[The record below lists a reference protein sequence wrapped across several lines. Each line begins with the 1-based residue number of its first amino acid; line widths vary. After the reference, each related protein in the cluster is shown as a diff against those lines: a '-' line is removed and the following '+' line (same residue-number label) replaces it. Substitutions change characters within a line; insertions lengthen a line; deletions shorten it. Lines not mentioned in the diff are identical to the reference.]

1 LSGTPTKETPSSPAG
16 PLAGVRIIDLTSVM
30 MGPYATM
37 ILGDYGADVI
47 KVESPD
53 GDVMRHA
60 APMRHPAMG
69 AMYLQGNRNK
79 RSIVLDLKKAGGRTA
94 LLRLASSADVFVHNV
109 RPAAMARLKLGA
121 DDLLAV
127 NSKLIY
133 ASLHGFGETGPY
145 AGRPAYDDLIQGL
158 TALPALTGTITG
170 EPRYSP
176 ATMADRIVGLNAV
189 HAILAALFHRE
200 RTGEGQAIEIP
211 IFETMAQFVLGDH
224 MAGRSF
230 EPPIGPP
237 GYSRLLSPDRR
248 PYQTSNGYICA
259 LVYSDKQWNAFFTKI
274 GLANGADRDP
284 RLNSISARTRN
295 YDFVYDW
302 FSQMMK
308 TRTTAEWMSFF
319 AEADIPHA
327 PLHDLDSLI
336 DDPHL
341 AAVGLI
347 QSLEHPT
354 EGTLRVAGPAAT
366 WSKTPPSIRS
376 YPPRLGEHGE
386 EVLREAGLAEAE
398 IVSLVADGALVMP
411 EN

>member
-1 LSGTPTKETPSSPAG
+1 MEQAKTSAPAG

-60 APMRHPAMG
+60 APMRHPGMG

-79 RSIVLDLKKAGGRTA
+79 RSIVLDLKKAGGREA
-94 LLRLASSADVFVHNV
+94 LLRLAAMSDVFVHNV

-121 DDLLAV
+121 GDLLAINPRLV
-127 NSKLIY
+127 Y
-133 ASLHGFGETGPY
+133 ASLHGFGERGPY

-158 TALPALTGTITG
+158 TALPALTGKITG

-176 ATMADRIVGLNAV
+176 ATMADRIVGLNAT

-211 IFETMAQFVLGDH
+211 MFETMAQFVLGDH

-248 PYQTSNGYICA
+248 PYQTSDGYVCA
-259 LVYSDKQWNAFFTKI
+259 LVYTDKQWKSFFEMT
-274 GLANGADRDP
+274 GQNNEAERDP
-284 RLNSISARTRN
+284 RLNSISARTKN

-302 FSQMMK
+302 FSQIMK
-308 TRTTAEWMSFF
+308 TRTTAEWLKFF
-319 AEADIPHA
+319 HEADIPHA

-341 AAVGLI
+341 AAVGLL
-347 QSLEHPT
+347 QSIEHPT
-354 EGTLRVAGPAAT
+354 EGTLRVAGPTAT
-366 WSKTPPSIRS
+366 WSKTPPSIRH
-376 YPPRLGEHGE
+376 YPPRLGEHGDE
-386 EVLREAGLAEAE
+386 ILREAGFSENE
-398 IVSLVADGALVMP
+398 IGVLVADGALIRP
-411 EN
+411 DS

>member
-1 LSGTPTKETPSSPAG
+1 MTGPSVKDPNASAPAG
-16 PLAGVRIIDLTSVM
+16 PLAGVKIIDLTSVM

-60 APMRHPAMG
+60 APMRHPGMG

-79 RSIVLDLKKAGGRTA
+79 RSIVLDLKKPGGRAA
-94 LLRLASSADVFVHNV
+94 LLRLAASADVFVHNV

-121 DDLLAV
+121 DDLLAINPRLV
-127 NSKLIY
+127 Y
-133 ASLHGFGETGPY
+133 ASLHGFGEQGPY

-158 TALPALTGTITG
+158 TALPSLTGKITG

-176 ATMADRIVGLNAV
+176 ATMADRIVGLNAT

-200 RTGEGQAIEIP
+200 RSGEGQAIEIP
-211 IFETMAQFVLGDH
+211 MFETMAQFVLGDH

-248 PYQTSNGYICA
+248 PYQTSDGYICA
-259 LVYSDKQWNAFFTKI
+259 LVYSDKQWSAFFDKI
-274 GLANGADRDP
+274 GDNAAERDP

-308 TRTTAEWMSFF
+308 TRTTAEWMNFF

-341 AAVGLI
+341 AKVGLI
-347 QSLEHPT
+347 QSVEHPT

-366 WSKTPPSIRS
+366 WSKTPPSIRQ

-386 EVLREAGLAEAE
+386 EVLREAGYSGGEIQMLAAE
-398 IVSLVADGALVMP
+398 GAFINPHL
-411 EN
+411 

>member
-1 LSGTPTKETPSSPAG
+1 
-16 PLAGVRIIDLTSVM
+16 
-30 MGPYATM
+30 
-37 ILGDYGADVI
+37 
-47 KVESPD
+47 
-53 GDVMRHA
+53 
-60 APMRHPAMG
+60 
-69 AMYLQGNRNK
+69 
-79 RSIVLDLKKAGGRTA
+79 
-94 LLRLASSADVFVHNV
+94 
-109 RPAAMARLKLGA
+109 
-121 DDLLAV
+121 
-127 NSKLIY
+127 
-133 ASLHGFGETGPY
+133 
-145 AGRPAYDDLIQGL
+145 
-158 TALPALTGTITG
+158 
-170 EPRYSP
+170 
-176 ATMADRIVGLNAV
+176 MADRVVGLNAV

-200 RTGEGQAIEIP
+200 RSGEGQAIEIP
-211 IFETMAQFVLGDH
+211 MFETMAQFVLGDH

-248 PYQTSNGYICA
+248 PYQTRDGYICA
-259 LVYSDKQWNAFFTKI
+259 LVYSDKQWNAFFAKI
-274 GLANGADRDP
+274 GLANEADRDP

-302 FSQMMK
+302 FSQMIK
-308 TRTTAEWMSFF
+308 TRTTAEWISFF

-336 DDPHL
+336 NDPHL

-386 EVLREAGLAEAE
+386 EVLREAGFSDDEVASLRAE
-398 IVSLVADGALVMP
+398 GALSTP
-411 EN
+411 DP